1 MSGIYLEDWDSADKV
16 YRDFDVQ
23 EPEGIEILLACY
35 TYVWYEGSAFVL
47 YRDNKDG
54 KLYEVNGGH
63 CSCYGL
69 EGQWS
74 PEETNVEVLRHR
86 IEKGRLGQ
94 GYDGEGRFV
103 DELTAVLDAIGGDGN
118 SEIKSAA

>member
-16 YRDFDVQ
+16 YRDFDVK
-23 EPEGIEILLACY
+23 EPEDIEILLACY
-35 TYVWYEGSAFVL
+35 TYIWYEGTAFVL
-47 YRDNKDG
+47 YRDNKDE

-69 EGQWS
+69 DGQWR

-103 DELTAVLDAIGGDGN
+103 EELTTVLDGLTQRR
-118 SEIKSAA
+118 AA

>member
-1 MSGIYLEDWDSADKV
+1 MSGIYLNDWDRAEKV
-16 YRDFDVQ
+16 YRDFGIQ
-23 EPEGIEILLACY
+23 EPEGIEILLASY
-35 TYVWYEGSAFVL
+35 TYIWYEGTAFVL
-47 YRDNKDG
+47 YRDKKDG

-69 EGQWS
+69 EEQWA

-103 DELTAVLDAIGGDGN
+103 DELNAVLDGLTQRRVA
-118 SEIKSAA
+118 